1 MADEQDLPIA
11 NDGLMDLSGFMDQRD
26 AAEEAMAKKVAENR
40 LAQVPDAGDMAQEP
54 FAEPAEAV
62 EQPVVETQPDAAP
75 AEKVAPEPAPEPAG
89 DEPRYKVKVDGQEI
103 EVPLSK
109 LLADY
114 RVREAS
120 DRRFEEAARLRREAE
135 ELARRAQAQP
145 EPRQQ
150 TQPERAPE
158 HQPDDIAARKK
169 KIKEAIQYGDDAQLD
184 EVADLLV
191 SRGGQQVDVA
201 AVERMVE
208 ARLEREARNRAFT
221 ELTQKPENRP
231 VFEDEDLARLS
242 RGRTVR
248 LMAEEIVTAGG
259 DPAKVNSMDDRQIAA
274 AFSVLERAGRTR
286 PQMELIQEAVDYTRE
301 RFLPNAPKAPAPVD
315 LEARRQRKASLPQLP
330 VATGARAQ
338 PPAAPQRKTPGQIVD
353 EERKSRGQAT
363 FNVGAA

>member
-54 FAEPAEAV
+54 FAEPV
-62 EQPVVETQPDAAP
+62 EQPVVETPPDAPP
-75 AEKVAPEPAPEPAG
+75 AEKAAPEAPREPVEPAG

-135 ELARRAQAQP
+135 ELARRAQTQP

-150 TQPERAPE
+150 TQPERAP
-158 HQPDDIAARKK
+158 DDIAERKK

-184 EVADLLV
+184 EVAEMLV

-208 ARLEREARNRAFT
+208 ERLAREARNRAFT

-274 AFSVLERAGRTR
+274 AFSVLEHAGRTR